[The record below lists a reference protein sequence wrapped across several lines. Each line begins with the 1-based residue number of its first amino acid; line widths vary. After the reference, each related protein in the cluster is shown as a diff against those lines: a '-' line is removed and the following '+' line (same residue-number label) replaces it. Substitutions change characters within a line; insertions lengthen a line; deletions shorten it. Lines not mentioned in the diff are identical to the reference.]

1 MAISEEMALDFQS
14 LIASLTPKQFG
25 RMIERSL
32 QAANAT
38 SLQIVKE
45 VVQSDDGEGFEFQY
59 VMKFSYPADTEYFLQ
74 PDEKKTHE

>member
-1 MAISEEMALDFQS
+1 MAVSEEMVLDFQN
-14 LIASLTPKQFG
+14 LIASLTPKEFG

-38 SLQIVKE
+38 SLQIVRE
-45 VVQSDDGEGFEFQY
+45 VVKSEDGEGYEQQY
-59 VMKFSYPADTEYFLQ
+59 VMKFCYPADTEYFLQ